1 MGGYRVN
8 AADKHRLSLVAWQ
21 FFMGLNFRNARYC
34 ERRELARFTATLKH
48 VAKSLGVSVVA
59 LKWGLKLE
67 RGNDGRLHYHAVLAG
82 FPALLVTTDTCNRLA
97 RAWLRKSGGDVAGV
111 APQYVESFDASREKH
126 RLDYIAKLPDPSDPY
141 FNSAKFGVRGEHM
154 FFIDDLLALQQRR

>member
-1 MGGYRVN
+1 MRGNRVN

-48 VAKSLGVSVVA
+48 VAKAVGVPVLS

-82 FPALLVTTDTCNRLA
+82 FPANLVTTDTCKRLK
-97 RAWLRKSGGDVAGV
+97 RAWLRKSGGDVSGI
-111 APQYVESFDASREKH
+111 APQDVEVFDPSRETH
-126 RLDYIAKLPDPSDPY
+126 ALGYIAKLPDPSDPY
-141 FNSAKFGVRGEHM
+141 FNSPKFGVRGEHM
-154 FFIDDLLALQQRR
+154 FFVDDLLALIKGR